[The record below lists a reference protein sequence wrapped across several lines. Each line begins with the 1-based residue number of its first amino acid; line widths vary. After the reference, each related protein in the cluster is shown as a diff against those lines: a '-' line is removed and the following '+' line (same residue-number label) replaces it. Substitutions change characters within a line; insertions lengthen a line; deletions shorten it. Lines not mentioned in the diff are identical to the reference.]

1 MAKFKVKYKGC
12 QLQVRAK
19 LAMKEKLDV
28 RQLEYFSTKY
38 IRGLLKAKLVKNNVV
53 EFYGPIGISLHDRMK
68 KPINK
73 YDFLFIMEQIVDVV
87 QKLNLNSLII
97 GNVCF
102 DIKNVYINETT
113 RELQFIYL
121 PLQQLQSQ
129 NSILDFMQQIIYA
142 ARPIQETDMDYI
154 SRFVYF
160 IKNLNQFDADK
171 IEQYILS
178 EDRNVV
184 NTIKRHNVGQSG
196 FMTDKPADYY
206 AHYNQKDEEAT
217 GLLPDEEATGL
228 LNDEATGLLND
239 EATGLLNEEATG
251 LLVENRRPVC
261 YAKLFRKST
270 NEEIVVNKTVY
281 RLGKERSNSD
291 YAITDN
297 DVVSRNHA
305 DIIVRGSRY
314 YIMDLNSKNR
324 TFINNNPIPPQQE
337 IEIYVGDVIKLA
349 NEEFILQN

>member
-19 LAMKEKLDV
+19 LGMKEKLDV
-28 RQLEYFSTKY
+28 RQLEYFSSKY
-38 IRGLLKAKLVKNNVV
+38 IRGLLKARFIKNNLV
-53 EFYGPIGISLHDRMK
+53 EYYGPIGISLHERMK

-87 QKLNLNSLII
+87 QKLNLNTLIV

-113 RELQFIYL
+113 KELQFIYL
-121 PLQQLQSQ
+121 PLQQLKGHA
-129 NSILDFMQQIIYA
+129 NVLDFMQQIIYEA
-142 ARPIQETDMDYI
+142 HPLQEADMGYI

-160 IKNLNQFDADK
+160 IKNQTQFDADK

-206 AHYNQKDEEAT
+206 AHYNQKNEEAT

-228 LNDEATGLLND
+228 LQDEATGLLND

-251 LLVENRRPVC
+251 LLVENIRPVC
-261 YAKLFRKST
+261 YAKLFRIAT
-270 NEEIVVNKTVY
+270 NEEIIVNKTVF

-291 YAITDN
+291 YAIADN

-305 DIIVRGSRY
+305 DFIVRNGRY

-324 TFINNNPIPPQQE
+324 TFVNNNPIPPQQE
-337 IEIYVGDVIKLA
+337 IEIYVGDIIKLA
-349 NEEFILQN
+349 NEEFVLRN